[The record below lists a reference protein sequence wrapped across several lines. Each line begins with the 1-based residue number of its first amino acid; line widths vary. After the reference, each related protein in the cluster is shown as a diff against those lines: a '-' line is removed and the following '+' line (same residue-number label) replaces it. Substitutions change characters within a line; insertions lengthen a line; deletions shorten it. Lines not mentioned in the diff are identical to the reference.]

1 MQFTIPCERP
11 SLMVIVS
18 NKSFFTGMVW
28 EMQSPDP
35 NKEQAIRIAQ
45 VPFAVKNRTI
55 SLKQYSDYGCYKDK
69 ELSQA
74 RKESLMRED
83 LKSHASRLASHIHNS
98 LSS

>member
-1 MQFTIPCERP
+1 MIQLTIPCERP

-28 EMQSPDP
+28 EMEHTGT
-35 NKEQAIRIAQ
+35 NKEHAIKIAQ
-45 VPFAVKNRTI
+45 TPFTVKNRNM
-55 SLKQYSDYGCYKDK
+55 SLKQYSDYGRYKDK

-74 RKESLMRED
+74 GKNSLICEVSD
-83 LKSHASRLASHIHNS
+83 LTLLIPVCNS